1 MVTVLLLSLV
11 LVSSAACN
19 PFGGDKEETS
29 QQLVEVVR
37 GDLAVSISG
46 SGKIQV
52 TNETRLTFGIGG
64 RVDKIYVEEGD
75 TVTEGKVL
83 AKLDTDAL
91 ELALTQAQVALTR
104 QQVAVTRQQVA
115 VTTQQVA
122 VTQAQVALTTQ
133 QVAVTQ
139 AQAALQTAEYNL
151 EEAQEPYTEQDI
163 FNAKLTVVGAE
174 KNLEDAQW
182 QLDRNYPP
190 NRHYYENLVDQ
201 AEINL
206 TIAKNNLETILD
218 APDEDE
224 IALLEMQIEVAKQSL
239 ELAQE
244 SLEPAQQSLELAEQ
258 SPELTQQSLELA
270 QQSLEQF
277 QQSVELAQKQFDEAT
292 ITAPFDGVI
301 ASVGVDEGD
310 TVSTVTTIIHLID
323 LSTMELEIEVDEI
336 DIPDVKLGQRAII
349 EVDAL
354 PTLPL
359 EGEVTFISSLG
370 KEESGVVLYEV
381 KISFDAPE
389 GSGLR
394 AGMSAEA
401 DIIINERNNAWLV
414 PSRAIKQ
421 DSQGNPV
428 VKVMVG
434 EETQERPVVIG
445 ISDGFDTE
453 IIEGLNAGEVVV
465 VER

>member
-1 MVTVLLLSLV
+1 MKSWRIVVVLLLCLV

-19 PFGGDKEETS
+19 PFGGNGEELS

-37 GDLAVSISG
+37 GDLTVSVSG

-52 TNETRLTFGIGG
+52 TNEARLTFGIGG

-75 TVTEGKVL
+75 TVTEDEVL

-91 ELALTQAQVALTR
+91 ELALTQAQVARAQAQEALA
-104 QQVAVTRQQVA
+104 QAQVAL
-115 VTTQQVA
+115 
-122 VTQAQVALTTQ
+122 TQAQVALTTQ

-139 AQAALQTAEYNL
+139 AQATLQTAEYNL
-151 EEAQEPYTEQDI
+151 EEAQELYTEQDI
-163 FNAKLTVVGAE
+163 ANAEAAVVEAE
-174 KNLEDAQW
+174 YYLEYAQW
-182 QLDRNYPP
+182 ALEHAVLLRDKRDSTYRVYNAVTSLGIAERNLD
-190 NRHYYENLVDQ
+190 EMLS
-201 AEINL
+201 
-206 TIAKNNLETILD
+206 

-224 IALLEMQIEVAKQSL
+224 IAILETQIEVAKQSL

-244 SLEPAQQSLELAEQ
+244 SLEPAQESLELAEQ
-258 SPELTQQSLELA
+258 SPELAQQSLELA
-270 QQSLEQF
+270 QQSLE
-277 QQSVELAQKQFDEAT
+277 LAQQQLDEAI
-292 ITAPFDGVI
+292 ITAPFDGVV
-301 ASVGVDEGD
+301 ASVDADEDD

-336 DIPDVKLGQRAII
+336 DIPGVKLGQRAII

-354 PTLPL
+354 STLPL
-359 EGEVTFISSLG
+359 EGEATFISSLG
-370 KEESGVVLYEV
+370 EEETGVVLYEV

-389 GSGLR
+389 GPGLR

-401 DIIINERNNAWLV
+401 DIIINERNNVLLV

-421 DSQGNPV
+421 DSQDNPV
-428 VKVMVG
+428 VKVIVG
-434 EETQERPVVIG
+434 EQTEERQVVTG
-445 ISDGFDTE
+445 ISDGFETE
-453 IIEGLNAGEVVV
+453 IVDGLDEGEVVV